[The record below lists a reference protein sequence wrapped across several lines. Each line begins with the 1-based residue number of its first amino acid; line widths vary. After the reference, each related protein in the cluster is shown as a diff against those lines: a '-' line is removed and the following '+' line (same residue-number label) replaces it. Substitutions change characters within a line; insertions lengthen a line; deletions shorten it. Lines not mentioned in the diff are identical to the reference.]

1 MLCILIVLYGDFV
14 ENIYFNT
21 DPITSKYTH
30 TVYLSRCASLYI
42 YASSYSAL
50 ILVCTYWLVHT
61 KGSSVF

>member
-30 TVYLSRCASLYI
+30 TVGLPKVDVLPSISI
-42 YASSYSAL
+42 
-50 ILVCTYWLVHT
+50 VH
-61 KGSSVF
+61 